1 MDISDVEKEPIIGMD
16 VLKPLGIGIETKTGE
31 LSIKNEIW
39 EAFKTI
45 SGIGVTFFLGVK
57 ILEKTI

>member
-1 MDISDVEKEPIIGMD
+1 LVWMY
-16 VLKPLGIGIETKTGE
+16 LKPLGIGIETKTGE